1 MSLTLT
7 ALRWMIALA
16 IFALAVRVF
25 AASFREAT
33 AAQVTISTANVAILW
48 GFLVA
53 LKRPVKWVAYV
64 ALPLSI
70 LDVFRAMSGGF
81 VPKNALNM
89 VDAIFSFVA
98 ACGLVI
104 WMGEQRKVS
113 VR

>member
-16 IFALAVRVF
+16 IIALAVRIF
-25 AASFREAT
+25 AASFGEAT
-33 AAQVTISTANVAILW
+33 AIQVSMAIANVAILW

-53 LKRPVKWVAYV
+53 LKRPIKWVTYV
-64 ALPLSI
+64 ALPLCI
-70 LDVFRAMSGGF
+70 LDVIEAMSGGLA
-81 VPKNALNM
+81 PKKALNM

-98 ACGLVI
+98 ACGLAI
-104 WMGEQRKVS
+104 CMGEQRKAS